1 MIAWA
6 YCRKSNDEGE
16 KDPDAKSVERQAKR
30 AREYA
35 ARKGWRFDDRHV
47 YTDDA
52 VSGAEFEK
60 RRGLMRLLR
69 DLEATP
75 RPRVDVLIVS
85 EDSRLGRFKD
95 SRQLGALTLR
105 INQTGVKIY
114 GYLDDKEIGEGIEG
128 MFKGYAASEERRRA
142 SQRTKDGMDR
152 VHELG
157 RHAGGKLYGYKHVK
171 TGRVFQTRNGIREE
185 TKRVINPQ
193 EAKVVLMV
201 FDLQAK
207 GKGRTT
213 IKNLLNEKKIPAPR
227 AGRPTRKQGLA
238 VGERIKAEAEGLWS
252 AAQVGYM
259 LRNEHYIGRVTRNGR
274 TRPDEGLRI
283 VPEKLWRDVQR
294 VNKLAANENLRR
306 PGSGQLLSKPSGK
319 HWITRFVRCGVCDS
333 PMHVRWEPGRDSEK
347 GYLFCSRRHGH
358 GKEGCPNG
366 HRLSVARAEDQITA
380 KFQSVLT
387 AAAVL
392 GKVEEWTKLRREAK
406 LGMSVDRKGLHDEQ
420 ARLKGEIGKL
430 VDALAS
436 VGATDEIKHAIE
448 DRKGKLEHVDGQ
460 LRSAEVLHDFDVR
473 TIRDAVDGVLK
484 EWRQQLDRNPDVI
497 GQVLGKLVS
506 VRMKLTPQPPD
517 GKEWLLDSEVDY
529 SGVLREADPDL
540 VEAMEALL
548 RELEIRSA
556 GAVPASLPI
565 PFAAAGLP
573 PDGPRPRPRSR
584 ASISAKAPWRTCW
597 RRSGSPR

>member
-6 YCRKSNDEGE
+6 YTRKSSDEGE

-35 ARKGWRFDDRHV
+35 ATKGWLFDDRHV

-75 RPRVDVLIVS
+75 RPKVDVLIVS

-105 INQTGVKIY
+105 INQAGVKIY

-142 SQRTKDGMDR
+142 SQRTKDGMML

-157 RHAGGKLYGYKHVK
+157 KHAGGSLYGYRHVK
-171 TGRVFQTRNGIREE
+171 TGKVIPTRNGSREE

-201 FDLQAK
+201 FDLRAK

-213 IKNLLNEKKIPAPR
+213 IKNVLNEKKIPAPR
-227 AGRPTRKQGLA
+227 AGHPTHKQGTA
-238 VGERIKAEAEGLWS
+238 VGERVKVNAEGLWS

-259 LRNEHYIGRVTRNGR
+259 LRNQHYVGIVTRNGR
-274 TRPDEGLRI
+274 TRTDEALRI

-306 PGSGQLLSKPSGK
+306 PGGQIISKPSGK

-333 PMHVRWEPGRDSEK
+333 PMHVRWETGRDSEK

-358 GKEGCPNG
+358 GKKGCPNG
-366 HRLSVARAEDQITA
+366 HRLSVVRAEEQIAA

-392 GKVEEWTKLRREAK
+392 DKVEAWTRLRREAK
-406 LGMSVDRKGLHDEQ
+406 LEMSVDRKALNDEQ

-436 VGATDEIKHAIE
+436 VGATDEIKRAIE
-448 DRKGKLEHVDGQ
+448 DRKGRLEHVDGQ
-460 LRSAEVLHDFDVR
+460 LRSAEVLHEFDVR

-484 EWRQQLDRNPDVI
+484 EWRQQLDLNPDVI
-497 GQVLGKLVS
+497 GQVLGKLVT
-506 VRMKLTPQPPD
+506 VRMRLTPQPPD

-540 VEAMEALL
+540 VGAMETLL

-556 GAVPASLPI
+556 GAGRASLPI
-565 PFAAAGLP
+565 PFAGDGLP
-573 PDGPRPRPRSR
+573 PDGPRPRPRPR

-597 RRSGSPR
+597 RRSESPR